1 MSSLLPGTI
10 GGQYHGLTMTTG
22 AGEQSFERGTSR
34 LSPRAT
40 ALLARCL
47 CALSLTL
54 TVLGLFLLVVSRS
67 PVGVPVYAGAPVYD
81 YWLENTVIAISFSTV
96 GAIITPRLPPQNP
109 IGWIFCSI
117 GVIAGM
123 RLFVSEYAIVT
134 LLAEPSS
141 VPAMLPGGEVVAWI
155 SSWLWVSHI
164 GLFVFLALL
173 FPDGRLPSSRWRPF
187 GWLVGVVVV
196 TGMVAV
202 ALWPETAAGFD
213 LINHPLGI
221 EVATDTV
228 NPVETILYA
237 LGLIAAASLLVR
249 LRRSIGVKRQQVKWF
264 AYAVAVLA
272 TSAIL
277 AYVVSESVRVVWL
290 EWVSFMLVIASVVGL
305 PVAVGI
311 AILRYRLYNI
321 DLLLNRTLVYGAL
334 TAVLAAVYFGIIV
347 LFQALFRAFTGQES
361 QLAVV
366 VSTLAIA
373 ALFTPLRLRIQ
384 SFIDRRFYRRKYDAR
399 KTLEAFSAKLRTE
412 TDLDALSSDLIEV
425 IRETMQPTRVSLWLK
440 SPERAREATEKAT
453 AAIEVPEIEIAPDDS
468 ILAYLANVSGVVEVE
483 KLALDSQAL
492 RAMKS
497 ADIELVVPLVSQ
509 GELIGLLNLGSR
521 LSQQEYSAD
530 DRKLL
535 SDLSTQAAPAV
546 RVARLVRQQQEAETR
561 YRTLVEQTPAIT
573 YVQEPVESSNP
584 KAVTYISPQ
593 YETILGYPPESKIID
608 EEHWNSI
615 VHPEDRE
622 RVLAEEAR
630 SDQTGEPFRVEY
642 RVIAGDGRVVWVRD
656 EATLVRD
663 EEGQPLYW
671 LGVQYD
677 VTEQKRE
684 AQERERI
691 EQELRIARLIQQT
704 LLPKTLPEL
713 SGYDVAAYYQPA
725 REVGG
730 DFYDLFELEG
740 GRLGLVVGDV
750 TDKGIPAALVMATTR
765 TMLRVSAQRLFP
777 PAEVLKR
784 TNEAL
789 VPDIPPNMFITCL
802 YAILDTESGRLVY
815 ANAGHDPPYLRHN
828 GSDVEELRA
837 RGMPLGLMPGM
848 EYEEKEITLERGESV
863 LFYSDGLVE
872 AHDSHHEMFGFPK
885 LQGLV
890 GTHRSGGSS
899 LIDFLLSELTH
910 FAGEDWEQE
919 DDITLV
925 TLERSDEL

>member
-1 MSSLLPGTI
+1 
-10 GGQYHGLTMTTG
+10 MTTG
-22 AGEQSFERGTSR
+22 AGEQSFERGTAR

-47 CALSLTL
+47 CAVSLTL

-277 AYVVSESVRVVWL
+277 AYVVSESVKVVWL

-535 SDLSTQAAPAV
+535 SDLSTQTAPAV

-837 RGMPLGLMPGM
+837 RGMPLGLMPEM
-848 EYEEKEITLERGESV
+848 EYEEKEVTLERGESV